1 MSTEYPLSVHCRIPP
16 RLCSRESFPIV
27 WLRLTI
33 ARSTL
38 QRSKCT
44 RQTLLFS
51 ATLPK
56 DVLHVAKFATNQS
69 ARVVDTVGDSEEQT
83 NAQVTQQAR
92 TYVGVPPARLWD
104 ATDAG

>member
-1 MSTEYPLSVHCRIPP
+1 M
-16 RLCSRESFPIV
+16 
-27 WLRLTI
+27 
-33 ARSTL
+33 ARSAL
-38 QRSKCT
+38 QRSKST

-83 NAQVTQQAR
+83 NAQVTQQAHTSEYR
-92 TYVGVPPARLWD
+92 PPAD
-104 ATDAG
+104 STDAG